1 MYNYLPGRHYDV
13 NLFQPQAFVSGLSLP
28 SLSIFWAVSRRSAA
42 AISTSPGFLYCLELH
57 LDRLL
62 LVYRQGFFLS
72 ARLFRKMW
80 VLSAIDSITQNE
92 ESKIAYDYV
101 MMLGKKKIRTHGVL
115 FQKDRLFEA
124 AMREKKLKTT
134 TNRKETLIRNYCT
147 KI

>member
-1 MYNYLPGRHYDV
+1 MYIHLPGRHYDV
-13 NLFQPQAFVSGLSLP
+13 NPFQPQAFVSGLSLP

-42 AISTSPGFLYCLELH
+42 AISTSHGCLYRLELH
-57 LDRLL
+57 LDRLF

-80 VLSAIDSITQNE
+80 VLSAIDSIIQNE

-101 MMLGKKKIRTHGVL
+101 MMLRKNKFEHMVYYFKKIDYLNCNAGKKV
-115 FQKDRLFEA
+115 
-124 AMREKKLKTT
+124 KTT

>member
-13 NLFQPQAFVSGLSLP
+13 NLFHPQAFVSGLSLP

-42 AISTSPGFLYCLELH
+42 AISTSHGCLYRLELH
-57 LDRLL
+57 LDRLF

-101 MMLGKKKIRTHGVL
+101 MMLGKKKIRAHGVL